1 LLFQQFRK
9 LSMQVFTNG
18 EQSRRKEMKKH
29 YVLLALLP
37 LVILLA
43 ADDQAPQASDSSFLG
58 SAEGNSQ
65 QMIKQGRHTFRFDTF
80 GDEAFW
86 GGQLKL
92 HETINHLTPRQALEL
107 GLKVDSQALPP
118 AVLDAIKMGKVN
130 LNDPTVTLLLIK
142 LKAVLGV
149 VGFFNENGTLKSVGL
164 TCAVCHS
171 TVDNSIAPSIGR
183 RIDGLANRD
192 LNVGAIAASAPN
204 LQPVVD
210 FLRLADP
217 GITTDRV
224 RAVLNSW
231 GPGKFDAELFLDG
244 KAFNPQQV
252 TNGVV
257 TGMHVPGATLIPNAR
272 GLAGHNL
279 HTWTGSWGSVPYWNA
294 FVAVDEMHGK
304 GTFFDER
311 FDNREQFLIAAKAKL
326 GHISTDP
333 DSDRVTGK
341 LAELQF
347 YQLALPAIKPRPG
360 IDFDPEAAERGDE
373 LFSGKANCNSC
384 HREPLWTEP
393 GWNQHTPAEM
403 KIDGFEAHRAPASIN
418 AEGKAVHG
426 YRTMNLAGIFVRERG
441 LFMFQRDKGRFYHD
455 GRFKTLRDVVDSYDA
470 RFNLGLTDQEK
481 HDLIAYLK
489 SL

>member
-1 LLFQQFRK
+1 
-9 LSMQVFTNG
+9 MQVFTNG

-210 FLRLADP
+210 LLRLADP

-311 FDNREQFLIAAKAKL
+311 FDNREQFPIAAKAKL

>member
-1 LLFQQFRK
+1 
-9 LSMQVFTNG
+9 
-18 EQSRRKEMKKH
+18 MKTR
-29 YVLLALLP
+29 YVLLALLSV
-37 LVILLA
+37 LVFLA
-43 ADDQAPQASDSSFLG
+43 ADSQTSQDFGPSFFG
-58 SAEGNSQ
+58 SAEGNSH
-65 QMIKQGRHTFRFDTF
+65 QMIEQGRHTFRFDTF

-107 GLKVDSQALPP
+107 GLKVDSQALPA
-118 AVLDAIKMGKVN
+118 AVIDAIKSGKVN

-210 FLRLADP
+210 LLRLADP
-217 GITTDRV
+217 GITADKV

-244 KAFNPQQV
+244 KAFNPRQV

-257 TGMHVPGATLIPNAR
+257 TGMHVPGATLLPNAR

-279 HTWTGSWGSVPYWNA
+279 HTWTGGWGSVPYWNA

-311 FDNREQFLIAAKAKL
+311 FDNPEQFPIAAKAKL
-326 GHISTDP
+326 GHVSTDP

-341 LAELQF
+341 LAALQF

-360 IDFDPEAAERGDE
+360 VDFDPDAAERGDE

-393 GWNQHTPAEM
+393 GWNQHSPAEM
-403 KIDGFEAHRAPASIN
+403 KIDGFEARRAPASID
-418 AEGKAVHG
+418 AQGRAVHG
-426 YRTMNLAGIFVRERG
+426 YRTMNLAGVFIRERG
-441 LFMFQRDKGRFYHD
+441 LFMFPRDKGRFYHD
-455 GRFKTLRDVVDSYDA
+455 GRFRTLRDVVDSYDA
-470 RFNLGLTDQEK
+470 RFNLGLTNQEK
-481 HDLIAYLK
+481 HDLIEYLK

>member
-1 LLFQQFRK
+1 
-9 LSMQVFTNG
+9 
-18 EQSRRKEMKKH
+18 MKTR
-29 YVLLALLP
+29 YLLLALLS
-37 LVILLA
+37 VVVFLA
-43 ADDQAPQASDSSFLG
+43 ADNQTSQDFGPSFFG
-58 SAEGNSQ
+58 SAEGNSH
-65 QMIKQGRHTFRFDTF
+65 QMIEQGWHTFRFDTF

-86 GGQLKL
+86 GGQLRL

-107 GLKVDSQALPP
+107 GLKVDSQALPS
-118 AVLDAIKMGKVN
+118 AVIDAIKSGKVN

-149 VGFFNENGTLKSVGL
+149 VGFFNQNGTLKSVGL

-210 FLRLADP
+210 LLRLADP
-217 GITTDRV
+217 NITTDKV

-244 KAFNPQQV
+244 KAFNPEQV

-257 TGMHVPGATLIPNAR
+257 TGMHVSGATLLPNAR

-279 HTWTGSWGSVPYWNA
+279 HTWTGGWGSVPYWNA

-311 FDNREQFLIAAKAKL
+311 FDNPKQFPIAAKAKL
-326 GHISTDP
+326 GHVSTDP

-341 LAELQF
+341 IAALQF

-360 IDFDPEAAERGDE
+360 IDFDADAAERGDE

-393 GWNQHTPAEM
+393 GWNQHSPAEM
-403 KIDGFEAHRAPASIN
+403 KIDGFEARRAPASID
-418 AEGKAVHG
+418 AQGRAVHG
-426 YRTMNLAGIFVRERG
+426 YRTMNLSGVFIRERG
-441 LFMFQRDKGRFYHD
+441 LFMFPRDKGRFYHD
-455 GRFKTLRDVVDSYDA
+455 GRFQTLRDVVDSYDA
-470 RFNLGLTDQEK
+470 RFNLGLTNQEK
-481 HDLIAYLK
+481 HDLIEYLK

>member
-1 LLFQQFRK
+1 MR
-9 LSMQVFTNG
+9 T
-18 EQSRRKEMKKH
+18 R
-29 YVLLALLP
+29 YVLLALLS
-37 LVILLA
+37 VVVFLA
-43 ADDQAPQASDSSFLG
+43 ADSQTPQDFGSSFFG

-65 QMIKQGRHTFRFDTF
+65 QMINQGRNTFRFDTF

-92 HETINHLTPRQALEL
+92 HETINHLPPRLALEL
-107 GLKVDSQALPP
+107 GLKIDSRALPP
-118 AVLDAIKMGKVN
+118 AVIDAIKNGTVN

-142 LKAVLGV
+142 LKSVLGI
-149 VGFFNENGTLKSVGL
+149 VGFFNPNGTLKSVGL
-164 TCAVCHS
+164 TCAICHS
-171 TVDNSIAPSIGR
+171 TVDNSVAPSIGK

-210 FLRLADP
+210 LLRLADP
-217 GITTDRV
+217 NITTDKV

-257 TGMHVPGATLIPNAR
+257 TGMHVPGATLLPNAR

-279 HTWTGSWGSVPYWNA
+279 HTWTGGWGSIPYWNA

-311 FDNREQFLIAAKAKL
+311 FDNRQQFPIAAKAKL
-326 GHISTDP
+326 GHVSTDP

-341 LAELQF
+341 LGALQF
-347 YQLALPAIKPRPG
+347 YQLALPALKPRPG
-360 IDFDPEAAERGDE
+360 IDFDPDAAERGDQ

-393 GWNQHTPAEM
+393 GWNQHSPAEM
-403 KIDGFEAHRAPASIN
+403 KIDGFEARRAPASID
-418 AEGKAVHG
+418 AQGRAVHG
-426 YRTMNLAGIFVRERG
+426 YRTMNLAGVFIRERG
-441 LFMFQRDKGRFYHD
+441 LFMFPRDKGRFYHD

-470 RFNLGLTDQEK
+470 RFNLGLTNPEK
-481 HDLIAYLK
+481 HDLIEYLK